1 MKSASEQLNRHQH
14 SSALRFVRRMFFMR
28 QLGTTLCFIP
38 LFALLLEL
46 HRPLWTQALL
56 AANAF
61 LWPVAARYRARRSP
75 HPARTELQNLLADAA
90 AGGFWIAQ
98 TALSPLT
105 SVTIATILLADRL
118 AAGGFPLMRQAAG
131 VMALMFGATW
141 MALGLPVTLS
151 VSSRTLYATLP
162 LISVYVLALSMVSH
176 ALSARLRE
184 KTRELE
190 RFANTDPLLNIANRR
205 RLEHDIDAALQRFHQ
220 SEQPAALMFID
231 IDDFKAAND
240 RYGHEAGDQ
249 LLVTFSDILR
259 AETRGGD
266 TVARFGGDEFVVL
279 MPDTSFGRA
288 CAVADRIMAQTAQMD
303 VFPKP
308 ALRCTLSIGIARA
321 TAEMR
326 EASQWLK
333 AADEALYSAKREGK
347 NRIYAL

>member
-46 HRPLWTQALL
+46 HRPLWTQVLL

-75 HPARTELQNLLADAA
+75 HPARTELQNLLADSA

-141 MALGLPVTLS
+141 MALGLPV
-151 VSSRTLYATLP
+151 TLP

-259 AETRGGD
+259 AATRGGD

-279 MPDTSFGRA
+279 LPDTSFGRA

-308 ALRCTLSIGIARA
+308 ALHAQYRHRARHGGDA
-321 TAEMR
+321 RSVAVVKSR
-326 EASQWLK
+326 RRG
-333 AADEALYSAKREGK
+333 ALQRQAR
-347 NRIYAL
+347 R

>member
-1 MKSASEQLNRHQH
+1 
-14 SSALRFVRRMFFMR
+14 MFFMR

-162 LISVYVLALSMVSH
+162 LISVYVLVLSMVSH

-220 SEQPAALMFID
+220 SE
-231 IDDFKAAND
+231 
-240 RYGHEAGDQ
+240 H
-249 LLVTFSDILR
+249 LR
-259 AETRGGD
+259 R
-266 TVARFGGDEFVVL
+266 
-279 MPDTSFGRA
+279 
-288 CAVADRIMAQTAQMD
+288 
-303 VFPKP
+303 
-308 ALRCTLSIGIARA
+308 
-321 TAEMR
+321 
-326 EASQWLK
+326 
-333 AADEALYSAKREGK
+333 
-347 NRIYAL
+347 

>member
-46 HRPLWTQALL
+46 QRPLWAQALL

-61 LWPVAARYRARRSP
+61 LWPLAARYRAHRSH

-105 SVTIATILLADRL
+105 SVAIATILLSDRL

-131 VMALMFGATW
+131 VMTLMFGATW
-141 MALGLPVTLS
+141 FALGLPVHLA

-162 LISVYVLALSMVSH
+162 LISIYVLALSMVSH

-190 RFANTDPLLNIANRR
+190 RYANTDPLLNIANRR
-205 RLEHDIDAALQRFHQ
+205 RLEHDIDAALQRFHKH
-220 SEQPAALMFID
+220 EQPAALMFID

-249 LLVTFSDILR
+249 LLVTFSETLR
-259 AETRGGD
+259 EATRAGD

-279 MPDTSFGRA
+279 LPDTSFGRA
-288 CAVADRIMAQTAQMD
+288 CAIADRIMAQAAQMN
-303 VFPKP
+303 VFPDS

-321 TAEMR
+321 TADMR
-326 EASQWLK
+326 GAAQWLK
-333 AADEALYSAKREGK
+333 AADDALYSAKREGK

>member
-28 QLGTTLCFIP
+28 QLGTILCFIP
-38 LFALLLEL
+38 LLILLLEL
-46 HRPLWTQALL
+46 QRPWWAQALL

-61 LWPVAARYRARRSP
+61 VWPFAAQYRARRSL
-75 HPARTELQNLLADAA
+75 HPARAELQNLLADAA

-105 SVTIATILLADRL
+105 SVVIATILLADRL
-118 AAGGFPLMRQAAG
+118 AAGGFALMRQAAG
-131 VMALMFGATW
+131 MMVLVFGATW
-141 MALGLPVTLS
+141 LALGLPVTLS

-162 LISVYVLALSMVSH
+162 LISVYVLVLSMVSH
-176 ALSARLRE
+176 ALSTRLRE

-190 RFANTDPLLNIANRR
+190 RYANTDPLLNIANRR
-205 RLEHDIDAALQRFHQ
+205 RLEHDIEAALQRFHQ
-220 SEQPAALMFID
+220 SAQPAALMFID

-240 RYGHEAGDQ
+240 RYGHEAGDR
-249 LLVTFSDILR
+249 LLVTFSEILR
-259 AETRGGD
+259 GATHAGD

-279 MPDTSFGRA
+279 LPDTSFGRA
-288 CAVADRIMAQTAQMD
+288 CAVADRIMAQTAKMD
-303 VFPKP
+303 VFPDS

-321 TAEMR
+321 TTEMR
-326 EASQWLK
+326 GAAQWLK
-333 AADEALYSAKREGK
+333 AADDALYSAKREGK

>member
-1 MKSASEQLNRHQH
+1 
-14 SSALRFVRRMFFMR
+14 MFFMR

-46 HRPLWTQALL
+46 HRPLWTQVLL

-75 HPARTELQNLLADAA
+75 HPARTELQNLLADSA

-141 MALGLPVTLS
+141 MALGLPV
-151 VSSRTLYATLP
+151 TLP

-259 AETRGGD
+259 AATRGGD

-279 MPDTSFGRA
+279 LPDTSFGRA

-308 ALRCTLSIGIARA
+308 ALHAQYRHRARHGGDA
-321 TAEMR
+321 RSVAVVKSR
-326 EASQWLK
+326 RRG
-333 AADEALYSAKREGK
+333 ALQRQAR
-347 NRIYAL
+347 R

>member
-1 MKSASEQLNRHQH
+1 
-14 SSALRFVRRMFFMR
+14 
-28 QLGTTLCFIP
+28 
-38 LFALLLEL
+38 
-46 HRPLWTQALL
+46 
-56 AANAF
+56 
-61 LWPVAARYRARRSP
+61 
-75 HPARTELQNLLADAA
+75 
-90 AGGFWIAQ
+90 
-98 TALSPLT
+98 
-105 SVTIATILLADRL
+105 
-118 AAGGFPLMRQAAG
+118 
-131 VMALMFGATW
+131 

-259 AETRGGD
+259 AATRGGD

-279 MPDTSFGRA
+279 LPDTSFGRA

>member
-1 MKSASEQLNRHQH
+1 
-14 SSALRFVRRMFFMR
+14 MFFMR

-61 LWPVAARYRARRSP
+61 LWPFAAQYRARHSR
-75 HPARTELQNLLADAA
+75 HPARTELQNLLADA
-90 AGGFWIAQ
+90 
-98 TALSPLT
+98 
-105 SVTIATILLADRL
+105 
-118 AAGGFPLMRQAAG
+118 AAG

-279 MPDTSFGRA
+279 LPDTSFGRA

>member
-28 QLGTTLCFIP
+28 QLGTILCFIP
-38 LFALLLEL
+38 LLVLLLEL
-46 HRPLWTQALL
+46 HRPWWAQALL

-61 LWPVAARYRARRSP
+61 VWPFAAQYRARRSL
-75 HPARTELQNLLADAA
+75 HPARAELQNLLADAA

-105 SVTIATILLADRL
+105 SVVIATILLADRL
-118 AAGGFPLMRQAAG
+118 AAGGFALMRQAAG
-131 VMALMFGATW
+131 MMVLVVGATW
-141 MALGLPVTLS
+141 LALGLPVTLS

-162 LISVYVLALSMVSH
+162 LISVYVLVLSMVSH
-176 ALSARLRE
+176 ALSTRLRE

-190 RFANTDPLLNIANRR
+190 RYANTDPLLNIANRR
-205 RLEHDIDAALQRFHQ
+205 RLEHDIEAALQRFHQ
-220 SEQPAALMFID
+220 SAQPAALMFID

-240 RYGHEAGDQ
+240 RYGHEAGDR
-249 LLVTFSDILR
+249 LLVTFSEILR
-259 AETRGGD
+259 GATHAGD

-279 MPDTSFGRA
+279 LPDTSFGRA
-288 CAVADRIMAQTAQMD
+288 CAVADRIMAQTAKMD
-303 VFPKP
+303 VFPDS

-321 TAEMR
+321 TTEMR
-326 EASQWLK
+326 GAAQWLK
-333 AADEALYSAKREGK
+333 AADDALYSAKREGK